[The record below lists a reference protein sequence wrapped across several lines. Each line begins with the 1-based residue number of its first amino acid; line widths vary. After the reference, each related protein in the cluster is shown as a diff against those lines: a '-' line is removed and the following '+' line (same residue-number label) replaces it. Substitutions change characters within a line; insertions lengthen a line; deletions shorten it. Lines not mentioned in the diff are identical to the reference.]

1 MAKLRFRC
9 VLIDESTQATEP
21 ECMVPIVHGTKQ
33 VRQCLLFTTTILI
46 FKKRVTIKK
55 SFILV
60 DSCWRSLSV
69 GTSCNVQESSEVC
82 NVF

>member
-33 VRQCLLFTTTILI
+33 VIYFYLILFI
-46 FKKRVTIKK
+46 FK
-55 SFILV
+55 FL
-60 DSCWRSLSV
+60 V
-69 GTSCNVQESSEVC
+69 GTKYFKVRNFLRFFVYY
-82 NVF
+82 

>member
-33 VRQCLLFTTTILI
+33 VEMQLLFLGNLKCFVIVLFI
-46 FKKRVTIKK
+46 FI
-55 SFILV
+55 
-60 DSCWRSLSV
+60 
-69 GTSCNVQESSEVC
+69 
-82 NVF
+82 